1 MRETHRSPKEEQR
14 KQEEPLIPEEKKMR
28 YEKIHQ
34 NHVDKKILNNNPN
47 KEVPRGAPRV
57 Q

>member
-1 MRETHRSPKEEQR
+1 MRETHQSPKEEQR
-14 KQEEPLIPEEKKMR
+14 EQEEPLIPEKKMR
-28 YEKIHQ
+28 YVKIHQ
-34 NHVDKKILNNNPN
+34 NHVDKEMIINNNPN

>member
-1 MRETHRSPKEEQR
+1 M
-14 KQEEPLIPEEKKMR
+14 QEEPLIPEKMMR
-28 YEKIHQ
+28 CVKIHQ
-34 NHVDKKILNNNPN
+34 NHVDKEMIINNNPN